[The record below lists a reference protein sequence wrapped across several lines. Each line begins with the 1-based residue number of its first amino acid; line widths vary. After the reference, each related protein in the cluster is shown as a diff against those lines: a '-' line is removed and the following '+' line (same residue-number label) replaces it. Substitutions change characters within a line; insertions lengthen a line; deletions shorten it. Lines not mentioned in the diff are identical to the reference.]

1 MTVASVQLDTRQAKS
16 YAKFLK
22 TAPEILREESK
33 AGITE
38 MLLLLEREIK
48 EDTPVGVGGSAGLRG
63 SITHDLRGTT
73 QDTLQGRVFSPLAHA
88 QAVEY
93 GTKPHLPPWV
103 ALMDWVEAKLGITDP
118 DEVIGVSIAI
128 ALKIKARGT
137 EGKHMFKNNFNER
150 QPQISRR
157 LSDAIDRTFA
167 RLKAGEK

>member
-1 MTVASVQLDTRQAKS
+1 MTIAAVQMDTRQAKN
-16 YAKFLK
+16 YAVFLK
-22 TAPEILREESK
+22 KAPEILREESTL
-33 AGITE
+33 GITE

-48 EDTPVGVGGSAGLRG
+48 DDTPVGVGGAAGLRG
-63 SITHDLRGTT
+63 SISHDMRGTT
-73 QDTLQGRVFSPLAHA
+73 QNTLQGRVFSPLAHA
-88 QAVEY
+88 QAVEH
-93 GTKPHLPPWV
+93 GTRPHLPPWV

-137 EGKHMFKNNFNER
+137 KGKHMFENNFKER
-150 QPQISRR
+150 QPQISKR